1 MALSTFSSP
10 DFILYFTNRSP
21 EPLPRAQLCRLALA
35 WLLAMVTGVQESGMF
50 RKSQHIRVSLARSL
64 DAKDRQPLKMQPP
77 VSCQR
82 LCRTLRVPLSCWLV
96 CPAPDSG
103 GEACRG
109 TWVLPSRG
117 AGAGA
122 RDPQT
127 VAGACELWVAVL
139 RRSAGGPKAPA
150 LFRSVSTTVPA
161 TGPRRSFPSLGSAIV
176 PKKIRSAP
184 LEFTQIRPL
193 VFEYSRKKQDPVSLY
208 E

>member
-1 MALSTFSSP
+1 MALSTFGSP

-21 EPLPRAQLCRLALA
+21 EPLPRAQLCRPALA

-96 CPAPDSG
+96 CLALGSG

-117 AGAGA
+117 ARGRSTRPPDCCGGVRTLGCGSPQKRRWPQGPSPFPVGLHHRAGDRPSEVLPEPWQRHRAEENKVGPAGIHPNPAA
-122 RDPQT
+122 R
-127 VAGACELWVAVL
+127 
-139 RRSAGGPKAPA
+139 
-150 LFRSVSTTVPA
+150 F
-161 TGPRRSFPSLGSAIV
+161 
-176 PKKIRSAP
+176 
-184 LEFTQIRPL
+184 
-193 VFEYSRKKQDPVSLY
+193 
-208 E
+208 